1 MISLK
6 KQIIFWLIGLLAA
19 VGLLAGSISYLIA
32 REAANEY
39 LDHQLL
45 LIAESVHT
53 GSQLRSMQEKFLR
66 ESKEE
71 QQESFVIQ
79 VWNDEEPIRSTEPVR
94 SSRPNFD
101 LRRDQSTGYS
111 DALLKGDKWRVYT
124 LHYPDRTVQI
134 SQSDN
139 VRREIATHAALYA
152 LLPIVGLLPLSWILV
167 VFGVTRI
174 LKPLSDVTNAVT
186 QRDALSLTPLPVE
199 GIPQEVAP
207 LISEMNSL
215 LLRIQ
220 ETIESQRHF
229 VLDAAHELRTPL
241 TALQLQ
247 IENLSQSRSQDD
259 LDMRISELSSGM
271 HRAIHL
277 VEQLLKM
284 ARYETEHQSMRSRID
299 LGMIVKTCIGDFI
312 EIADQRKIDL
322 GMIHDEP
329 AFVRAN
335 ADDLRVL
342 FDNLLDNAIRYTQ
355 MGGQIDVSVV
365 VSGQKAIVR
374 IVDAGPGIPE
384 QLLQRVFDRFYRIRE
399 HETEGSGIGLAIVS
413 AIANRQSAEIRLRN
427 RFDRSGLVAE
437 VVFDL
442 FIEGAPFNI
451 P

>member
-1 MISLK
+1 
-6 KQIIFWLIGLLAA
+6 
-19 VGLLAGSISYLIA
+19 
-32 REAANEY
+32 
-39 LDHQLL
+39 
-45 LIAESVHT
+45 
-53 GSQLRSMQEKFLR
+53 
-66 ESKEE
+66 
-71 QQESFVIQ
+71 
-79 VWNDEEPIRSTEPVR
+79 
-94 SSRPNFD
+94 
-101 LRRDQSTGYS
+101 
-111 DALLKGDKWRVYT
+111 VYT